1 MAYIR
6 IPLKNILSVSRI
18 VTVFRFDF
26 APDYQTAGESHD
38 FWELVYVDEG
48 ELGLQGG
55 ECLHHVTAGEMI
67 LHKPNEFHRVECD
80 GVHDARVFIIT
91 FECRSGAMKFFYD
104 KVLSVPSEIRGLV
117 RRLLEECGESFHV
130 SSYPLQAKEEAPIGS
145 LQLIRNYLEC
155 ILIRM
160 MREGE
165 REKASKEQF
174 YRSREVLE
182 QRLAKDIRA
191 YLEAHLYER
200 LSLERLG
207 REFHFS
213 VSTICNI
220 YKRATGQTVMHTLL
234 MLKLEEAKR
243 LLRTENIPIAEISA
257 RLGFETPQYFS
268 RIFCRHVG
276 MPPRDFREG

>member
-6 IPLKNILSVSRI
+6 IPLKNILSVNRI
-18 VTVFRFDF
+18 ITVFRFHF
-26 APDYQTAGESHD
+26 APDYKTVGESHD
-38 FWELVYVDEG
+38 FWELVYVDKG
-48 ELGLQGG
+48 ELGLMGG
-55 ECLHHVTAGEMI
+55 ERMHHVTAGEMI

-80 GVHDARVFIIT
+80 GVHAARVFIIT

-104 KVLSVPSEIRGLV
+104 KVLSVPSELRTLM
-117 RRLLEECGESFHV
+117 RQLLDECGESFLV
-130 SSYPLQAKEEAPIGS
+130 SSCPLQIKDEQPIGG

-165 REKASKEQF
+165 RVKESTERF
-174 YRSREVLE
+174 FRSREMLE
-182 QRLAKDIRA
+182 AELARDIRA

-200 LSLERLG
+200 LSLDALS

-213 VSTICNI
+213 VSTLCNI
-220 YKRATGQTVMHTLL
+220 YKKVKGQTIMHSHL

-243 LLRTENIPIAEISA
+243 LLRAEPTPISEISS

-268 RIFCRHVG
+268 RIFCRYVG
-276 MPPRDFREG
+276 MPPRDFRES